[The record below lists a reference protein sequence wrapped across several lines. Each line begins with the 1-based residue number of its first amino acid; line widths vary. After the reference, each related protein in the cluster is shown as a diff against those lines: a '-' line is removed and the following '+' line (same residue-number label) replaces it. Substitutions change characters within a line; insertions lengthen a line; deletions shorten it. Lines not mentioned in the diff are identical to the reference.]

1 MATVVLTG
9 FMGTGKTRVGA
20 ELAARLRRPF
30 VDTDALVERAE
41 GRAVSEIF
49 ARDGEAHFRAAERRA
64 IAEALATPDAVIAT
78 GGGAIADPANFDR
91 LHAAAP
97 IVCLVARPE
106 TILERTQNAPGA
118 RPLLTGGRPDERVR
132 ALLAERAPAYAR
144 SDLMVET
151 TARSVGE
158 LVDDIV
164 EFLRRRQPSSEGV
177 ST

>member
-1 MATVVLTG
+1 MTTVVLTG

-30 VDTDALVERAE
+30 VDTDALIERAE

-64 IAEALATPDAVIAT
+64 IAEALATPEAVIAT
-78 GGGAIADPANFDR
+78 GGGAIVDSTNFDH

-106 TILERTQNAPGA
+106 TILERTRTAPGA
-118 RPLLTGGRPDERVR
+118 RPLLASGPPEERIR
-132 ALLAERAPAYAR
+132 ALLAERASAYAKA
-144 SDLMVET
+144 DLMVET
-151 TARSVGE
+151 TARPVGE
-158 LVDDIV
+158 LVDDIL
-164 EFLRRRQPSSEGV
+164 EFLRRQPAAADRAPE
-177 ST
+177 